1 MDQKGRWSGVQV
13 IEVCRPTAKV
23 GVAFER
29 REGTEDHVS
38 VDVDV
43 REIGAWSTTFHGSSA
58 SGLQLGG

>member
-1 MDQKGRWSGVQV
+1 M

-29 REGTEDHVS
+29 REGSENHVS

-43 REIGAWSTTFHGSSA
+43 REIGAWSIRFTDHQHPVSNSEGS
-58 SGLQLGG
+58 